1 MFFEHWIYS
10 AAIAIIAGM
19 IYYKH
24 TGRDYSWI
32 IILSAY
38 VPDIDI
44 VANIVFKKIGIT
56 VLIYGNPIKHG
67 DFHNI
72 AVLLLFA
79 FSTALLLQ
87 IIGIKFIDS
96 FIFASIGFAAHMFED
111 ALIANPAYSFF
122 WPLSAQK
129 FGIGIFEYHRNW
141 FGIADKEVLIIGLI
155 AVILR
160 AAIRTAYEGK
170 GWVKRMANISIQKI
184 N

>member
-10 AAIAIIAGM
+10 TALAIIVGM

-44 VANIVFKKIGIT
+44 IADTMFKKIGVT

-67 DFHNI
+67 DFHNM
-72 AVLLLFA
+72 AMLLLFA
-79 FSTALLLQ
+79 VSTALLLQ

-96 FIFASIGFAAHMFED
+96 FIFASIGFGAHMFED

-122 WPLSAQK
+122 WPVSAQK
-129 FGIGIFEYHRNW
+129 FGIGIFEYSRNW
-141 FGIADKEVLIIGLI
+141 YGIANKEVLIIGLI
-155 AVILR
+155 AVILC

-170 GWVKRMANISIQKI
+170 GWVKRMMNISIKMI
-184 N
+184 K